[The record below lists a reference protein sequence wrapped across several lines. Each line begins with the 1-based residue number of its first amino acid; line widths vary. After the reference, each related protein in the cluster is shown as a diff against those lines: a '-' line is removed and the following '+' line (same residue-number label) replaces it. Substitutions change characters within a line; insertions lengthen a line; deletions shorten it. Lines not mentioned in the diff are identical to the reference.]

1 MAEFLQFL
9 VEHGYTVIFVWVALD
24 QAGLPLP
31 AIPLMLAAGALAGMG
46 QLSPALILLTCVI
59 ASVPIDAFWFWL
71 GRLRG
76 VRVLHLLC
84 ILSLEPDFC
93 VRDTQSLF
101 RKLGPLSVILAK
113 FVPGLQTLAPPMSGL
128 TGMGLFTFLTL
139 DTIGTLIWAA
149 TFMSFGFFFHN
160 ELEMMATRI
169 AEAGIVAGV
178 VIALLITGFFIWK
191 LVNRHLFVRSLDMR
205 RVTPDEV
212 SQRIKNGENINIL
225 DLRHDYDIKN
235 IPHLLPGAQRLSM
248 SSIETDHKSIPLDG
262 DIILYCS

>member
-1 MAEFLQFL
+1 MTEFLQFL
-9 VEHGYTVIFVWVALD
+9 VEHGYAVIFVWVALD

-31 AIPLMLAAGALAGMG
+31 AVPLLLAAGALAGTG

-76 VRVLHLLC
+76 VRVLHLIC
-84 ILSLEPDFC
+84 IISLEPDFC

-101 RKLGPLSVILAK
+101 RRLGPMSVLIAK

-128 TGMGLFTFLTL
+128 TGMGIATFLTL

-149 TFMSFGFFFHN
+149 FFGSIGFFFHA
-160 ELEMMATRI
+160 ELEMMASRI
-169 AEAGIVAGV
+169 AEAGVIAGIIIAVVVAG
-178 VIALLITGFFIWK
+178 FFTWK

-205 RVTPDEV
+205 RVTPEDV
-212 SQRIKNGENINIL
+212 SKRMENGEDIRIL
-225 DLRHDYDIKN
+225 DLRHDYDVNN
-235 IPHLLPGAQRLSM
+235 IPHLLPGAHRLSM
-248 SSIETDHKSIPLDG
+248 ESIEQDHKKIPLDG
-262 DIILYCS
+262 DIVVYCS